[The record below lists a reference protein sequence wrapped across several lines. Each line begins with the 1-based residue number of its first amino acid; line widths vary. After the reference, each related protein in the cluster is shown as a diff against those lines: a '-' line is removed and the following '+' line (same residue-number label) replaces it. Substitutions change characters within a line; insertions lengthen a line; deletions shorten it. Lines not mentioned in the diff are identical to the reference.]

1 MADTEEMLRLR
12 EALCSD
18 DAEQR
23 MAAVRQLQSMVQA
36 KAPTLL
42 LEALESD
49 SAEVR
54 EQALVLLARM
64 AESDDPTLQQVVTAV
79 RGAGPGA

>member
-1 MADTEEMLRLR
+1 MTDQEEMLRLR
-12 EALCSD
+12 EDLRSD
-18 DAEQR
+18 DPER
-23 MAAVRQLQSMVQA
+23 RGGAVRRLQSMVQA

-49 SAEVR
+49 SVEVR